1 MYTEGKTKLSGVKA
15 WTITFPGNILLWFC
29 SNCVANDS
37 MIFAMIFFAKF
48 FSSNHFVLRRW
59 PEPIFQTL
67 TPLLFQNFWIR
78 FRQFFKFENP
88 TTVQTPATI
97 IDPTVIYPCFY
108 IRNDHTAEMST
119 DRTGSGLKPIL
130 SGSGLDRTAIFFENW
145 RTGLD
150 LTEKMCSFNVNIL
163 KISKIL
169 VVILFQRFAK
179 W

>member
-1 MYTEGKTKLSGVKA
+1 
-15 WTITFPGNILLWFC
+15 
-29 SNCVANDS
+29 
-37 MIFAMIFFAKF
+37 
-48 FSSNHFVLRRW
+48 
-59 PEPIFQTL
+59 
-67 TPLLFQNFWIR
+67 
-78 FRQFFKFENP
+78 
-88 TTVQTPATI
+88 
-97 IDPTVIYPCFY
+97 
-108 IRNDHTAEMST
+108 MST